1 MKTLISA
8 LSLTIGL
15 SLASTAALAA
25 NSFPVTPAPEGAE
38 VYIISPQDGDQV
50 TSPFTVKFGLKGMG
64 IAPAGIEKASTG
76 HHHLLINVKE
86 LPAAGLPITADK
98 KHLHFGGGQ
107 TEAEVT
113 LEKGTHTLQLDLA
126 DHNHVPFEPSL
137 VSEKITITVK

>member
-64 IAPAGIEKASTG
+64 IAPAGIEKANTG

-126 DHNHVPFEPSL
+126 DHNHVPFQPNL